1 MNPVLHQS
9 FLTMLDYTPEQFAY
23 YLDLAAQLK
32 KDKKEGKEAQ
42 TLKGKNFALIFEK
55 DSTRTRCAFEVAARD
70 QGAYTTY
77 LGPTGS
83 QIGKKESIADTARV
97 LGSMFDAIEFRGFAQ
112 SAVEELSE
120 KAGVPVWN
128 GLTDYD
134 HPTQTL
140 ANFLTLKEHF
150 KKPLNQISY
159 AYVGHGQSNMAH
171 ALMAGAAL
179 AGMDFRIIGPAQFFP
194 EDDFTA
200 KCKEIAKKTGAT
212 FTFTDDPVEGVKGL
226 DVIYTGVWVTMGD
239 PYELW
244 GERIKLFMP
253 YRITMDMIK
262 NTGNPDTVF
271 CHCRLLSTIQRPK
284 SEKTSTSVSAW
295 TASKSPTTFSKPHS
309 RSPLRKQRT
318 ACPPS
323 KPSWSLPLLTIPS
336 KSKRGGNHYDYAK
349 TAKSIHCW

>member
-1 MNPVLHQS
+1 
-9 FLTMLDYTPEQFAY
+9 
-23 YLDLAAQLK
+23 
-32 KDKKEGKEAQ
+32 
-42 TLKGKNFALIFEK
+42 
-55 DSTRTRCAFEVAARD
+55 
-70 QGAYTTY
+70 
-77 LGPTGS
+77 
-83 QIGKKESIADTARV
+83 
-97 LGSMFDAIEFRGFAQ
+97 MFDAIEFRGFDQ
-112 SAVEELSE
+112 SAACELSE

-271 CHCRLLSTIQRPK
+271 CHCLPAFHNTETKVGKDIYERFGLDGIEVTDDVFEAPFSLAFEEAANRLPTIKAVMVATFADYPI
-284 SEKTSTSVSAW
+284 EK
-295 TASKSPTTFSKPHS
+295 
-309 RSPLRKQRT
+309 
-318 ACPPS
+318 
-323 KPSWSLPLLTIPS
+323 
-336 KSKRGGNHYDYAK
+336 
-349 TAKSIHCW
+349 

>member
-171 ALMAGAAL
+171 PQIAVAPL
-179 AGMDFRIIGPAQFFP
+179 ATR
-194 EDDFTA
+194 
-200 KCKEIAKKTGAT
+200 
-212 FTFTDDPVEGVKGL
+212 
-226 DVIYTGVWVTMGD
+226 
-239 PYELW
+239 
-244 GERIKLFMP
+244 
-253 YRITMDMIK
+253 
-262 NTGNPDTVF
+262 
-271 CHCRLLSTIQRPK
+271 H
-284 SEKTSTSVSAW
+284 
-295 TASKSPTTFSKPHS
+295 
-309 RSPLRKQRT
+309 
-318 ACPPS
+318 
-323 KPSWSLPLLTIPS
+323 
-336 KSKRGGNHYDYAK
+336 
-349 TAKSIHCW
+349 

>member
-1 MNPVLHQS
+1 M
-9 FLTMLDYTPEQFAY
+9 TDYTPEEFAY
-23 YLDLAAQLK
+23 YLDLAAALK
-32 KDKKEGKEAQ
+32 KDKKEGKEIQ

-70 QGAYTTY
+70 QRAFTTY

-97 LGSMFDAIEFRGFAQ
+97 LASMFDGIEYRGFKQ
-112 SAVEELSE
+112 SAVEELAA

-150 KKPLNQISY
+150 NKPLNELSF

-194 EDDFTA
+194 EDDFLA
-200 KCKEIAKKTGAT
+200 KCQKIAEKTGAT

-253 YRITMDMIK
+253 YRITMDMIR
-262 NTGNPDTVF
+262 TPEIRTPSSATAS
-271 CHCRLLSTIQRPK
+271 RPSTIPRQK
-284 SEKTSTSVSAW
+284 SARTSTKDSAS
-295 TASKSPTTFSKPHS
+295 TASKSQTTSSKRRSLWPSRKPPTDS
-309 RSPLRKQRT
+309 R
-318 ACPPS
+318 PS
-323 KPSWSLPLLTIPS
+323 KP
-336 KSKRGGNHYDYAK
+336 
-349 TAKSIHCW
+349 

>member
-1 MNPVLHQS
+1 MGVNLSGRS
-9 FLTMLDYTPEQFAY
+9 FLKL
-23 YLDLAAQLK
+23 LDLTTEEIEYLLK
-32 KDKKEGKEAQ
+32 LSKNFKDLKRTGTPHRYLEGKNIVLLFQ
-42 TLKGKNFALIFEK
+42 KT
-55 DSTRTRCAFEVAARD
+55 STRTRCAFEV
-70 QGAYTTY
+70 GAMDLGMGVTY
-77 LGPTGS
+77 LDPGS
-83 QIGKKESIADTARV
+83 SQMGKKESIEDTARV

-271 CHCRLLSTIQRPK
+271 CHCLPAFHNTETKVGKDIYERFGLDGIEVTDDVFEAPFSLAFEEAANRLPTIKAVMVATFADYPI
-284 SEKTSTSVSAW
+284 EK
-295 TASKSPTTFSKPHS
+295 
-309 RSPLRKQRT
+309 
-318 ACPPS
+318 
-323 KPSWSLPLLTIPS
+323 
-336 KSKRGGNHYDYAK
+336 
-349 TAKSIHCW
+349 

>member
-1 MNPVLHQS
+1 MKSLQNHS
-9 FLTMLDYTPEQFAY
+9 FLSILDYTPEEFAY
-23 YLDLAAQLK
+23 YLDLAEKLK
-32 KDKKEGKEAQ
+32 QDKAAGKEIK
-42 TLKGKNFALIFEK
+42 TLSGKNFALIFEK
-55 DSTRTRCAFEVAARD
+55 DSTRTRCAFEVAAHD

-77 LGPTGS
+77 LGPTGT

-97 LGSMFDAIEFRGFAQ
+97 LGSMFDAIEFRGYAQ
-112 SAVEELSE
+112 SAVEELAA

-150 KKPLNQISY
+150 KKPLNRLSY

-179 AGMDFRIIGPAQFFP
+179 AGMDFKIIGPAQYFP

-200 KCKEIAKKTGAT
+200 KCKKIAEKTGAT

-239 PYELW
+239 PYDLW

-271 CHCRLLSTIQRPK
+271 CHCLPSFHNTETKVGKDIYERFGLDGIEVTDDVFEAPFSLAFQEAANRLPTIK
-284 SEKTSTSVSAW
+284 AVMVA
-295 TASKSPTTFSKPHS
+295 TFGEYPM
-309 RSPLRKQRT
+309 
-318 ACPPS
+318 
-323 KPSWSLPLLTIPS
+323 
-336 KSKRGGNHYDYAK
+336 D
-349 TAKSIHCW
+349 

>member
-1 MNPVLHQS
+1 MNPLQKKS
-9 FLTMLDYTPEQFAY
+9 FLTMTDYTPEEFAY
-23 YLDLAAQLK
+23 FLKLAAKLK
-32 KDKKEGKEAQ
+32 KDKKEGKEIK
-42 TLKGKNFALIFEK
+42 TLSGKNFALIFEK
-55 DSTRTRCAFEVAARD
+55 DSTRTRCAFEVAARE
-70 QGAYTTY
+70 QGAATTY

-112 SAVEELSE
+112 SAVEELAE

-140 ANFLTLKEHF
+140 ANFLTLTEHF
-150 KKPLNQISY
+150 EKPLSELSF

-179 AGMDFRIIGPAQFFP
+179 SGMDFRIIGPAEYFP

-200 KCKEIAKKTGAT
+200 KCKEIAKVTGAT
-212 FTFTDDPVEGVKGL
+212 FTFTDDPVAGVKGL

-244 GERIKLFMP
+244 GERIQKFMP
-253 YRITMDMIK
+253 YRVTMEMIK

-271 CHCRLLSTIQRPK
+271 CHCLPAFHNTETKVGKDIFDRFGLDGIEVTDDVFEAPFSLAFQEAANRLPTIK
-284 SEKTSTSVSAW
+284 AVMV
-295 TASKSPTTFSKPHS
+295 ASF
-309 RSPLRKQRT
+309 
-318 ACPPS
+318 A
-323 KPSWSLPLLTIPS
+323 
-336 KSKRGGNHYDYAK
+336 DYPMG
-349 TAKSIHCW
+349 

>member
-1 MNPVLHQS
+1 MSLKNRS
-9 FLTMLDYTPEQFAY
+9 FLKLLDYTPAEMEEL
-23 YLDLAAQLK
+23 LDLAADLKAKKKAGIRHNDQL
-32 KDKKEGKEAQ
+32 A
-42 TLKGKNFALIFEK
+42 GKNIALIFEK
-55 DSTRTRCAFEVAARD
+55 TSTRTRCSFEVAAHD
-70 QGAYTTY
+70 LGMEVTY
-77 LGPTGS
+77 LDPSGS

-97 LGSMFDAIEFRGFAQ
+97 LGRMFDGIEYRGYGQ
-112 SAVEELSE
+112 EIVEDLA
-120 KAGVPVWN
+120 KYAGVPVWN

-244 GERIKLFMP
+244 GDRIKLFMP

-271 CHCRLLSTIQRPK
+271 CHCLPAFHNTETKVGKDIYERFGLDGIEVTDDVFEAPFSLAFEEAANRLPTIKAVMVATFADYPI
-284 SEKTSTSVSAW
+284 EK
-295 TASKSPTTFSKPHS
+295 
-309 RSPLRKQRT
+309 
-318 ACPPS
+318 
-323 KPSWSLPLLTIPS
+323 
-336 KSKRGGNHYDYAK
+336 
-349 TAKSIHCW
+349 

>member
-1 MNPVLHQS
+1 
-9 FLTMLDYTPEQFAY
+9 
-23 YLDLAAQLK
+23 
-32 KDKKEGKEAQ
+32 
-42 TLKGKNFALIFEK
+42 
-55 DSTRTRCAFEVAARD
+55 
-70 QGAYTTY
+70 
-77 LGPTGS
+77 
-83 QIGKKESIADTARV
+83 
-97 LGSMFDAIEFRGFAQ
+97 MFDAIEFRGFAQ
-112 SAVEELSE
+112 SAVEELSA

-179 AGMDFRIIGPAQFFP
+179 AGMDFRIIGPKQFFP

-244 GERIKLFMP
+244 GDRIKLFMP

-271 CHCRLLSTIQRPK
+271 CHCLPAFHNTETKVGKDIYERFGLDGIEVTDDVFEAPFSLAFEEAANRLPTIKAVMVATFADYPI
-284 SEKTSTSVSAW
+284 EK
-295 TASKSPTTFSKPHS
+295 
-309 RSPLRKQRT
+309 
-318 ACPPS
+318 
-323 KPSWSLPLLTIPS
+323 
-336 KSKRGGNHYDYAK
+336 
-349 TAKSIHCW
+349 

>member
-1 MNPVLHQS
+1 MAVNIRGRS
-9 FLTMLDYTPEQFAY
+9 FLKLLDYTPAEIRY
-23 YLDLAAQLK
+23 LLDLSK
-32 KDKKEGKEAQ
+32 NFKDMKRAGVPHRWLEGKNIV
-42 TLKGKNFALIFEK
+42 LLFEK
-55 DSTRTRCAFEVAARD
+55 TSTRTRCSFEVAAHD
-70 QGAYTTY
+70 LGMGSTY
-77 LGPTGS
+77 LDPTGS

-97 LGSMFDAIEFRGFAQ
+97 LGRMFDGIEYRGYGQ
-112 SAVEELSE
+112 DLVEELAKYAS
-120 KAGVPVWN
+120 VPVWN

-150 KKPLNQISY
+150 KKPLNQLSY

-179 AGMDFRIIGPAQFFP
+179 AGMDFRIIGPARYFP

-200 KCKEIAKKTGAT
+200 KCKKIAEKTGAS

-239 PYELW
+239 PYDLW

-253 YRITMDMIK
+253 YRITMNMIK

-271 CHCRLLSTIQRPK
+271 CHCLPSFHNTETKVGKDIYERFGLNGIEVTDDVFEAPFSLAFQEAANRLPTIK
-284 SEKTSTSVSAW
+284 AVMVA
-295 TASKSPTTFSKPHS
+295 TFGEYPM
-309 RSPLRKQRT
+309 
-318 ACPPS
+318 
-323 KPSWSLPLLTIPS
+323 
-336 KSKRGGNHYDYAK
+336 D
-349 TAKSIHCW
+349 

>member
-1 MNPVLHQS
+1 MDLVGHD
-9 FLTMLDYTPEQFAY
+9 FLTLLDFTPAEIGY
-23 YLDLAAQLK
+23 LLDLAAELK
-32 KDKKEGKEAQ
+32 AKKRAGIPHD
-42 TLKGKNFALIFEK
+42 TLRGKNVALIFEK
-55 DSTRTRCAFEVAARD
+55 TSTRTRCSFEVAAHD
-70 QGAYTTY
+70 LGMGTTY
-77 LGPTGS
+77 LDPTGS

-97 LGSMFDAIEFRGFAQ
+97 LASMFDGIEYRGFKQ
-112 SAVEELSE
+112 SAVEELAA

-150 KKPLNQISY
+150 NKPLNELSF

-194 EDDFTA
+194 EDDFLA
-200 KCKEIAKKTGAT
+200 KCQKIAEKTGAT

-271 CHCRLLSTIQRPK
+271 CHCLPAFHNTETKVGKDIYERFGLDGIEVTDDVFEAPFSLAFQEAANRLPTIK
-284 SEKTSTSVSAW
+284 AVMV
-295 TASKSPTTFSKPHS
+295 ASFAEYP
-309 RSPLRKQRT
+309 
-318 ACPPS
+318 
-323 KPSWSLPLLTIPS
+323 
-336 KSKRGGNHYDYAK
+336 
-349 TAKSIHCW
+349 IHE

>member
-1 MNPVLHQS
+1 MQSLIGQS
-9 FLTMLDYTPEQFAY
+9 FLTLADLSPTEFQY
-23 YLDLAAQLK
+23 YLKLAAKLK
-32 KDKKEGKEAQ
+32 QDKKEGKEIQ
-42 TLKGKNFALIFEK
+42 TLSGKNFALIFEK

-70 QGAYTTY
+70 QGAATTY

-112 SAVEELSE
+112 DAVTELSQ

-140 ANFLTLKEHF
+140 ANFLTLSEHF
-150 KKPLNQISY
+150 QKPLSEISF

-171 ALMAGAAL
+171 ALMMGAAL
-179 AGMDFRIIGPAQFFP
+179 CGMDFRIIGPAEYFP
-194 EDDFTA
+194 EPEFLAQCQEKA
-200 KCKEIAKKTGAT
+200 KETGAT
-212 FTFTDDPVEGVKGL
+212 FTCTDDPVSGVRGL

-244 GERIKLFMP
+244 GERIQKFLP
-253 YRITMDMIK
+253 YRVTTEMIR

-271 CHCRLLSTIQRPK
+271 CHCLPAFHNTETKVGKDIFDRFGLDGIEVTDEVFEAPFSLAFQEAANRLPTIK
-284 SEKTSTSVSAW
+284 AVMV
-295 TASKSPTTFSKPHS
+295 ASFADY
-309 RSPLRKQRT
+309 PLE
-318 ACPPS
+318 
-323 KPSWSLPLLTIPS
+323 
-336 KSKRGGNHYDYAK
+336 
-349 TAKSIHCW
+349 

>member
-1 MNPVLHQS
+1 MKSLLNHP
-9 FLTMLDYTPEQFAY
+9 FLSMLDYTPEEFDY
-23 YLDLAAQLK
+23 YLDLAEKLK
-32 KDKKEGKEAQ
+32 QDKAAGKEIK
-42 TLKGKNFALIFEK
+42 TLNGKNFALIFEK
-55 DSTRTRCAFEVAARD
+55 DSTRTRCAFEVAAHD

-77 LGPTGS
+77 LGPTGT

-97 LGSMFDAIEFRGFAQ
+97 LGSMFDAIEFRGYEQ
-112 SAVEELSE
+112 SAVEELAA

-140 ANFLTLKEHF
+140 ANSLTLKEHF
-150 KKPLNQISY
+150 KKPLNQLSY

-179 AGMDFRIIGPAQFFP
+179 AGMDFRIIGPARYFP

-200 KCKEIAKKTGAT
+200 KCKKIAEKTGAS

-239 PYELW
+239 PYDLW

-271 CHCRLLSTIQRPK
+271 CHCLPSFHNTETKVGKDIYERFGLNGIEVTDDVFEAPFSLAFQEAANRLPTIK
-284 SEKTSTSVSAW
+284 AVMIA
-295 TASKSPTTFSKPHS
+295 TFGEYPM
-309 RSPLRKQRT
+309 
-318 ACPPS
+318 
-323 KPSWSLPLLTIPS
+323 
-336 KSKRGGNHYDYAK
+336 D
-349 TAKSIHCW
+349 

>member
-1 MNPVLHQS
+1 MNPLKEKS
-9 FLTMLDYTPEQFAY
+9 FLTMTDYTPKEFAY
-23 YLDLAAQLK
+23 FLKLAAKLK
-32 KDKKEGKEAQ
+32 KDKKEGKEIK
-42 TLKGKNFALIFEK
+42 TLSGKNFALIFEK
-55 DSTRTRCAFEVAARD
+55 DSTRTRCAFEVAARE
-70 QGAYTTY
+70 QGAATTY

-112 SAVEELSE
+112 SAVEELAE

-140 ANFLTLKEHF
+140 ANFLTLTEHF
-150 KKPLNQISY
+150 EKPLSELSF

-179 AGMDFRIIGPAQFFP
+179 SGMDFRIIGPAEYFP

-200 KCKEIAKKTGAT
+200 KCKEIAKETGAT
-212 FTFTDDPVEGVKGL
+212 FTFTDDPVAGVKGL

-244 GERIKLFMP
+244 GERIKKFMP
-253 YRITMDMIK
+253 YRVTMEMIQ

-271 CHCRLLSTIQRPK
+271 CHCLPAFHNTETKVGKDIFERFGLDGIEVTDDVFEAPFSLAFQEAANRLPTIK
-284 SEKTSTSVSAW
+284 AVMV
-295 TASKSPTTFSKPHS
+295 ASF
-309 RSPLRKQRT
+309 
-318 ACPPS
+318 A
-323 KPSWSLPLLTIPS
+323 
-336 KSKRGGNHYDYAK
+336 DYPMG
-349 TAKSIHCW
+349 

>member
-1 MNPVLHQS
+1 MNLKGRS
-9 FLTMLDYTPEQFAY
+9 FLKLLDFTPAEIT
-23 YLDLAAQLK
+23 YLLGLAAELK
-32 KDKKEGKEAQ
+32 AKKKAGIPHRIHEGK
-42 TLKGKNFALIFEK
+42 NIALLFEK
-55 DSTRTRCAFEVAARD
+55 DSTRTRCAFEVAGHD
-70 QGAYTTY
+70 LGMGVTY

-83 QIGKKESIADTARV
+83 QMGKKESIADTARV
-97 LGSMFDAIEFRGFAQ
+97 LGSMFDAIEFRGFDQ

-253 YRITMDMIK
+253 YRITVDMIK

-271 CHCRLLSTIQRPK
+271 CHCLPAFHNTETKVGKDIYERFGLDGIEVTDDVFEAPFSLAFEEAANRLPTIKAVMVATFADYPI
-284 SEKTSTSVSAW
+284 EK
-295 TASKSPTTFSKPHS
+295 
-309 RSPLRKQRT
+309 
-318 ACPPS
+318 
-323 KPSWSLPLLTIPS
+323 
-336 KSKRGGNHYDYAK
+336 
-349 TAKSIHCW
+349 

>member
-1 MNPVLHQS
+1 MNPLQKKS
-9 FLTMLDYTPEQFAY
+9 FLTMTDYTPEEFAY
-23 YLDLAAQLK
+23 FLKLAAKLK
-32 KDKKEGKEAQ
+32 KDKKEGKEIK
-42 TLKGKNFALIFEK
+42 TLSGKNFALIFEK
-55 DSTRTRCAFEVAARD
+55 DSTRTRCAFEVAARE
-70 QGAYTTY
+70 QGAATTY

-112 SAVEELSE
+112 SAVEELAE

-140 ANFLTLKEHF
+140 ANFLTLTEHF
-150 KKPLNQISY
+150 EKPLSELSF

-179 AGMDFRIIGPAQFFP
+179 SGMDFRIIGPAEYFP

-200 KCKEIAKKTGAT
+200 KCKEIAKVTGAT
-212 FTFTDDPVEGVKGL
+212 FTFTDDPVAGVKGL

-244 GERIKLFMP
+244 GERIQKFMP
-253 YRITMDMIK
+253 YRVTMEMIK

-271 CHCRLLSTIQRPK
+271 CHCLPAFHNTETKVGKDIFERFGLDGIEVTDDVFEAPFSLAFQEAANRLPTIK
-284 SEKTSTSVSAW
+284 AVMV
-295 TASKSPTTFSKPHS
+295 ASF
-309 RSPLRKQRT
+309 
-318 ACPPS
+318 A
-323 KPSWSLPLLTIPS
+323 
-336 KSKRGGNHYDYAK
+336 DYPMG
-349 TAKSIHCW
+349 

>member
-1 MNPVLHQS
+1 M
-9 FLTMLDYTPEQFAY
+9 
-23 YLDLAAQLK
+23 
-32 KDKKEGKEAQ
+32 
-42 TLKGKNFALIFEK
+42 
-55 DSTRTRCAFEVAARD
+55 
-70 QGAYTTY
+70 
-77 LGPTGS
+77 
-83 QIGKKESIADTARV
+83 
-97 LGSMFDAIEFRGFAQ
+97 
-112 SAVEELSE
+112 EELSA

-150 KKPLNQISY
+150 KKPLNQLSY

-179 AGMDFRIIGPAQFFP
+179 AGMDFRIIGPARYFP

-200 KCKEIAKKTGAT
+200 KCKKIAEKTGAS

-239 PYELW
+239 PYDLW

-271 CHCRLLSTIQRPK
+271 CHCLPSFHNTETKVGKDIYERFGLNGIEVTDDVFEAPFSLAFQEAANRLPTIK
-284 SEKTSTSVSAW
+284 AVMVA
-295 TASKSPTTFSKPHS
+295 TFGEYPM
-309 RSPLRKQRT
+309 
-318 ACPPS
+318 
-323 KPSWSLPLLTIPS
+323 
-336 KSKRGGNHYDYAK
+336 D
-349 TAKSIHCW
+349 

>member
-9 FLTMLDYTPEQFAY
+9 FLTMLDYTPEQFTY

-97 LGSMFDAIEFRGFAQ
+97 LGSMFDAIEFRGFDQ
-112 SAVEELSE
+112 SAVCELSE

-271 CHCRLLSTIQRPK
+271 CHCLPAFHNTETKVGKDIYERFGLDGIEVTDDVFEAPFSLAFEEAANRLPTIKAVMVATFADYPI
-284 SEKTSTSVSAW
+284 EK
-295 TASKSPTTFSKPHS
+295 
-309 RSPLRKQRT
+309 
-318 ACPPS
+318 
-323 KPSWSLPLLTIPS
+323 
-336 KSKRGGNHYDYAK
+336 
-349 TAKSIHCW
+349 

>member
-1 MNPVLHQS
+1 MNPLQKKS
-9 FLTMLDYTPEQFAY
+9 FLTMTDYTPEEFAY
-23 YLDLAAQLK
+23 FLKLAAKLK
-32 KDKKEGKEAQ
+32 KDKKEGKEIK
-42 TLKGKNFALIFEK
+42 TLSGKNFALIFEK
-55 DSTRTRCAFEVAARD
+55 DSTRTRCAFEVAARE
-70 QGAYTTY
+70 QGAATTY

-112 SAVEELSE
+112 SAVEELAE

-140 ANFLTLKEHF
+140 ANFLTLTEHF
-150 KKPLNQISY
+150 EKPLSELSF

-179 AGMDFRIIGPAQFFP
+179 SGMDFRIIGPAEYFP

-200 KCKEIAKKTGAT
+200 KCKEIAKETGAT
-212 FTFTDDPVEGVKGL
+212 FTFTDDPVAGVKGL

-244 GERIKLFMP
+244 GERIQKFMP
-253 YRITMDMIK
+253 YRVTMEMIK

-271 CHCRLLSTIQRPK
+271 CHCLPAFHNTETKVGKDIFDRFGLDGIEVTDDVFEAPFSLAFQEAANRLPTIK
-284 SEKTSTSVSAW
+284 AVMV
-295 TASKSPTTFSKPHS
+295 ASF
-309 RSPLRKQRT
+309 
-318 ACPPS
+318 A
-323 KPSWSLPLLTIPS
+323 
-336 KSKRGGNHYDYAK
+336 DYP
-349 TAKSIHCW
+349 I

>member
-32 KDKKEGKEAQ
+32 KDKKKGKEAQ

-55 DSTRTRCAFEVAARD
+55 DSTRTRCAFEVAAHD

-83 QIGKKESIADTARV
+83 QIGK
-97 LGSMFDAIEFRGFAQ
+97 
-112 SAVEELSE
+112 LSE

-212 FTFTDDPVEGVKGL
+212 
-226 DVIYTGVWVTMGD
+226 GVWVTMGD

-271 CHCRLLSTIQRPK
+271 CHCLPAFHNTETKVGKDIYERFGLDGIEVTDDVFEAPFSLVFEEAANRLPTIKAVMVATFADYPI
-284 SEKTSTSVSAW
+284 EK
-295 TASKSPTTFSKPHS
+295 
-309 RSPLRKQRT
+309 
-318 ACPPS
+318 
-323 KPSWSLPLLTIPS
+323 
-336 KSKRGGNHYDYAK
+336 
-349 TAKSIHCW
+349 

>member
-1 MNPVLHQS
+1 MPVNLKGRS
-9 FLTMLDYTPEQFAY
+9 FLTLKDFTPDEIRYMLN
-23 YLDLAAQLK
+23 LAADLK
-32 KDKKEGKEAQ
+32 AKKRAGIRGNLLA
-42 TLKGKNFALIFEK
+42 GKNIVLLFEK
-55 DSTRTRCAFEVAARD
+55 TSTRTRCAFEVAAYD
-70 QGAYTTY
+70 EGAHVTF
-77 LGPTGS
+77 LDSKSS
-83 QIGKKESIADTARV
+83 QMGKKESIEDTARV
-97 LGSMFDAIEFRGFAQ
+97 LGSMFDAIEFRGFDQ

-179 AGMDFRIIGPAQFFP
+179 AGMDFRIIGPKQFFP

-244 GERIKLFMP
+244 GKRIKLFMP

-271 CHCRLLSTIQRPK
+271 CHCLPAFHNTETKVGKDIYERFGLDGIEVTDDVFEAPFSLAFEEAANRLPTIKAVMVATFADYPI
-284 SEKTSTSVSAW
+284 EK
-295 TASKSPTTFSKPHS
+295 
-309 RSPLRKQRT
+309 
-318 ACPPS
+318 
-323 KPSWSLPLLTIPS
+323 
-336 KSKRGGNHYDYAK
+336 
-349 TAKSIHCW
+349 

>member
-42 TLKGKNFALIFEK
+42 MLKGKNFALIFEK
-55 DSTRTRCAFEVAARD
+55 DSTRTRCAFEVSARD

-112 SAVEELSE
+112 SAVEELSA

-179 AGMDFRIIGPAQFFP
+179 AGMDFRIIGPKQFFP
-194 EDDFTA
+194 EEDFTA
-200 KCKEIAKKTGAT
+200 KCQEIAKKTGAT
-212 FTFTDDPVEGVKGL
+212 FTFTDDPIEGVKGL

-244 GERIKLFMP
+244 GDRIKLFMP

-271 CHCRLLSTIQRPK
+271 CHCLPAFHNTETKVGKDIYERFGLDGIEVTDDVFEAPFSLAFEEAANRLPTIKAVMVATFADYPI
-284 SEKTSTSVSAW
+284 EK
-295 TASKSPTTFSKPHS
+295 
-309 RSPLRKQRT
+309 
-318 ACPPS
+318 
-323 KPSWSLPLLTIPS
+323 
-336 KSKRGGNHYDYAK
+336 
-349 TAKSIHCW
+349 

>member
-23 YLDLAAQLK
+23 YLNLAAQLK

-97 LGSMFDAIEFRGFAQ
+97 LGSMFDAIEFRGFDQ

-150 KKPLNQISY
+150 KNVTANEAFFQGHFPQEPVMPGVLQVEAMAQAGGLMVLNSVEEPERWSTYFLRLDNVKFRKKVVPGDTLIFRVELIAPIRHGISTMHGF
-159 AYVGHGQSNMAH
+159 AFVGETIVM
-171 ALMAGAAL
+171 
-179 AGMDFRIIGPAQFFP
+179 
-194 EDDFTA
+194 E
-200 KCKEIAKKTGAT
+200 AT
-212 FTFTDDPVEGVKGL
+212 FTAQIVKN
-226 DVIYTGVWVTMGD
+226 
-239 PYELW
+239 
-244 GERIKLFMP
+244 K
-253 YRITMDMIK
+253 
-262 NTGNPDTVF
+262 
-271 CHCRLLSTIQRPK
+271 
-284 SEKTSTSVSAW
+284 
-295 TASKSPTTFSKPHS
+295 
-309 RSPLRKQRT
+309 
-318 ACPPS
+318 
-323 KPSWSLPLLTIPS
+323 
-336 KSKRGGNHYDYAK
+336 
-349 TAKSIHCW
+349 

>member
-1 MNPVLHQS
+1 MSLKNRS
-9 FLTMLDYTPEQFAY
+9 FLKLLDYTPAEIEEL
-23 YLDLAAQLK
+23 LDLAADLKAKKKAGIRHNEQL
-32 KDKKEGKEAQ
+32 A
-42 TLKGKNFALIFEK
+42 GKNIALIFEK
-55 DSTRTRCAFEVAARD
+55 TSTRTRCSFEVAAHD
-70 QGAYTTY
+70 LGMEVTY
-77 LGPTGS
+77 LDPSGS

-97 LGSMFDAIEFRGFAQ
+97 LGRMFDGIEYRGYGQ
-112 SAVEELSE
+112 SIVETLS
-120 KAGVPVWN
+120 KYAGVPVWN

-150 KKPLNQISY
+150 KKPLNQLSY

-179 AGMDFRIIGPAQFFP
+179 AGMDFRIIGPARYFP
-194 EDDFTA
+194 EDDFTD
-200 KCKEIAKKTGAT
+200 KCKKIAEKTGAS

-239 PYELW
+239 PYDLW

-271 CHCRLLSTIQRPK
+271 CHCLPSFHNTETKVGKDIYERFGLNGIEVTDDVFEAPFSLAFQEAANRLPTIK
-284 SEKTSTSVSAW
+284 AVMVA
-295 TASKSPTTFSKPHS
+295 TFGEYPM
-309 RSPLRKQRT
+309 
-318 ACPPS
+318 
-323 KPSWSLPLLTIPS
+323 
-336 KSKRGGNHYDYAK
+336 D
-349 TAKSIHCW
+349 

>member
-1 MNPVLHQS
+1 MNPLKEKS
-9 FLTMLDYTPEQFAY
+9 FLTMTDYTPEEFAY
-23 YLDLAAQLK
+23 FLKLAAKLK
-32 KDKKEGKEAQ
+32 KDKKEGKEIK
-42 TLKGKNFALIFEK
+42 TLSGKNFALIFEK
-55 DSTRTRCAFEVAARD
+55 DSTRTRCAFEVAARE
-70 QGAYTTY
+70 QGAATTY

-112 SAVEELSE
+112 SAVEELAE

-140 ANFLTLKEHF
+140 ANFLTLTEHF
-150 KKPLNQISY
+150 EKPLSELSF

-179 AGMDFRIIGPAQFFP
+179 SGMDFRIIGPAEYFP

-200 KCKEIAKKTGAT
+200 KCKEIAKETGAT
-212 FTFTDDPVEGVKGL
+212 FTFTDDPVAGVRGL

-244 GERIKLFMP
+244 GERIRKFMP
-253 YRITMDMIK
+253 YRVTMDMIQ

-271 CHCRLLSTIQRPK
+271 CHCLPAFHNTETKVGKDIFDRFGLDGIEVTDDVFEAPFSLAFQEAANRLPTIK
-284 SEKTSTSVSAW
+284 AVMV
-295 TASKSPTTFSKPHS
+295 ASF
-309 RSPLRKQRT
+309 
-318 ACPPS
+318 A
-323 KPSWSLPLLTIPS
+323 
-336 KSKRGGNHYDYAK
+336 DYPME
-349 TAKSIHCW
+349 

>member
-1 MNPVLHQS
+1 MNPLQKKS
-9 FLTMLDYTPEQFAY
+9 FLTMTDYTPEEFAY
-23 YLDLAAQLK
+23 FLKLAAKLK
-32 KDKKEGKEAQ
+32 KDKKEGKEIK
-42 TLKGKNFALIFEK
+42 TLSGKNFALIFEK
-55 DSTRTRCAFEVAARD
+55 DSTRTRCAFEVAARE
-70 QGAYTTY
+70 QGAATTY

-112 SAVEELSE
+112 SAVEELAE

-140 ANFLTLKEHF
+140 ANFLTLTEHF
-150 KKPLNQISY
+150 EKPLSELSF

-179 AGMDFRIIGPAQFFP
+179 SGMDFRIIGPAEYFP

-200 KCKEIAKKTGAT
+200 KCKEIAKVTGAT
-212 FTFTDDPVEGVKGL
+212 FTFTDDPVAGVKGL

-244 GERIKLFMP
+244 GERIQKFMP
-253 YRITMDMIK
+253 YRVTMDMIK

-271 CHCRLLSTIQRPK
+271 CHCLPAFHNTETKVGKDIFDRFGLDGIEVTDDVFEAPFSLAFQEAANRLPTIK
-284 SEKTSTSVSAW
+284 AVMV
-295 TASKSPTTFSKPHS
+295 ASFAEYPM
-309 RSPLRKQRT
+309 
-318 ACPPS
+318 
-323 KPSWSLPLLTIPS
+323 
-336 KSKRGGNHYDYAK
+336 G
-349 TAKSIHCW
+349 

>member
-1 MNPVLHQS
+1 MKSLLNKP
-9 FLTMLDYTPEQFAY
+9 FLSMTDYTPEEFAY
-23 YLDLAAQLK
+23 YLDLAAALK
-32 KDKKEGKEAQ
+32 KDKKEGKEIQ

-55 DSTRTRCAFEVAARD
+55 DSTRTRCAFE
-70 QGAYTTY
+70 Y
-77 LGPTGS
+77 
-83 QIGKKESIADTARV
+83 
-97 LGSMFDAIEFRGFAQ
+97 RGFKQ
-112 SAVEELSE
+112 SAVEELAA

-150 KKPLNQISY
+150 NKPLNELSF

-194 EDDFTA
+194 EDDFLA
-200 KCKEIAKKTGAT
+200 KCQKIAEKTGAT

-271 CHCRLLSTIQRPK
+271 CHCLPAFHNTETKVGKDIYERFGLDGIEVTDDVFEAPFSLAFQEAANRLPTIK
-284 SEKTSTSVSAW
+284 AVMV
-295 TASKSPTTFSKPHS
+295 ASFAEYP
-309 RSPLRKQRT
+309 
-318 ACPPS
+318 
-323 KPSWSLPLLTIPS
+323 
-336 KSKRGGNHYDYAK
+336 
-349 TAKSIHCW
+349 IHE

>member
-1 MNPVLHQS
+1 MSLKNRN
-9 FLTMLDYTPEQFAY
+9 FLKLLDYTPAEIEAL
-23 YLDLAAQLK
+23 LDLAADLK
-32 KDKKEGKEAQ
+32 AKKKAGIRHDA
-42 TLKGKNFALIFEK
+42 LRGKNIALIFEK
-55 DSTRTRCAFEVAARD
+55 TSTRTRCSFEVAAHD
-70 QGAYTTY
+70 LGMEVTY
-77 LGPTGS
+77 LDPSGS

-97 LGSMFDAIEFRGFAQ
+97 LGRMFDGIEYRGYGQ
-112 SAVEELSE
+112 QIVEDLAHY
-120 KAGVPVWN
+120 AGVPVWN

-150 KKPLNQISY
+150 NKPLNELSF

-194 EDDFTA
+194 EDDFLA
-200 KCKEIAKKTGAT
+200 KCQKIAEKTGAT

-271 CHCRLLSTIQRPK
+271 CHCLPAFHNTETKVGKDIYERFGLDGIEVTDDVFEAPFSLAFQEAANRLPTIK
-284 SEKTSTSVSAW
+284 AVMV
-295 TASKSPTTFSKPHS
+295 ASFAEYP
-309 RSPLRKQRT
+309 
-318 ACPPS
+318 
-323 KPSWSLPLLTIPS
+323 
-336 KSKRGGNHYDYAK
+336 
-349 TAKSIHCW
+349 IHE